1 MRIWPETNYAHSQQA
16 HLHNFLL
23 TRKGGQPIG
32 ICNCMANAAAAPTA
46 VVYMMLLY
54 LQTILNI
61 VLHMNMCPSALESH
75 HKEIDFGLPR
85 SLSPSGQ

>member
-32 ICNCMANAAAAPTA
+32 ICNCMANAAAPTA
-46 VVYMMLLY
+46 VVYMMLLFANY
-54 LQTILNI
+54 SEHCTTHEHVSI
-61 VLHMNMCPSALESH
+61 SFR
-75 HKEIDFGLPR
+75 K
-85 SLSPSGQ
+85 SP